1 MGFLTNWVFW
11 VILAVIVFLMAIIG
25 FLAEGSIFKKKDKTT
40 IGDDSTGSDSTV
52 SSVQAPD
59 AFAPLKSASVPS
71 TPETLD
77 VNSVNTPAAETLDV
91 NPVSAPAAETLDV
104 SPVNTPAAETLNVSP
119 VSAPAAETLDVSPL
133 NTPAAETLNVN
144 PVNTPVAEILNVNS
158 VNTPVAETLNVNP
171 VNTPVAETLNVNSVN
186 TPTAEILNVN
196 SVNTPAAETLNVNP
210 VNMPQAEMLN
220 VSPITDNN
228 LNNEKTE
235 NVHQSSEDIFNEVP
249 DTLQEVKIETLDDNL
264 QTSAS
269 ENNQNEEV
277 NQMPNTP
284 ENGTDIWNM

>member
-11 VILAVIVFLMAIIG
+11 VILAVIVFLMVIIG

-40 IGDDSTGSDSTV
+40 IGDDNTDSDSTV
-52 SSVQAPD
+52 SSVQTPD
-59 AFAPLKSASVPS
+59 AFVPLKSASVPS
-71 TPETLD
+71 TPETL
-77 VNSVNTPAAETLDV
+77 
-91 NPVSAPAAETLDV
+91 
-104 SPVNTPAAETLNVSP
+104 
-119 VSAPAAETLDVSPL
+119 
-133 NTPAAETLNVN
+133 NVN
-144 PVNTPVAEILNVNS
+144 PVNTPA
-158 VNTPVAETLNVNP
+158 AETLNVNP

-186 TPTAEILNVN
+186 TP
-196 SVNTPAAETLNVNP
+196 AAETLNVNP
-210 VNMPQAEMLN
+210 VNTPQAEMLN

-284 ENGTDIWNM
+284 ENGTDIWNI

>member
-40 IGDDSTGSDSTV
+40 IGNDNTDSDSTV
-52 SSVQAPD
+52 SSVQTPD

-91 NPVSAPAAETLDV
+91 NPV
-104 SPVNTPAAETLNVSP
+104 NTPAAETLNVSP
-119 VSAPAAETLDVSPL
+119 VSAPAAETLDVSP
-133 NTPAAETLNVN
+133 
-144 PVNTPVAEILNVNS
+144 VNTPV
-158 VNTPVAETLNVNP
+158 
-171 VNTPVAETLNVNSVN
+171 
-186 TPTAEILNVN
+186 
-196 SVNTPAAETLNVNP
+196 
-210 VNMPQAEMLN
+210 
-220 VSPITDNN
+220 TDNN
-228 LNNEKTE
+228 LNDENTE

-264 QTSAS
+264 QTSVS

-277 NQMPNTP
+277 NQTPSTP

>member
-40 IGDDSTGSDSTV
+40 IGNDNTDSDSTV
-52 SSVQAPD
+52 SSVQTPD

-71 TPETLD
+71 TP
-77 VNSVNTPAAETLDV
+77 
-91 NPVSAPAAETLDV
+91 
-104 SPVNTPAAETLNVSP
+104 
-119 VSAPAAETLDVSPL
+119 
-133 NTPAAETLNVN
+133 
-144 PVNTPVAEILNVNS
+144 
-158 VNTPVAETLNVNP
+158 
-171 VNTPVAETLNVNSVN
+171 
-186 TPTAEILNVN
+186 
-196 SVNTPAAETLNVNP
+196 ETLNVNP

>member
-40 IGDDSTGSDSTV
+40 IGNDNTDSDSTV
-52 SSVQAPD
+52 SSVQTPD

-71 TPETLD
+71 TPETLN
-77 VNSVNTPAAETLDV
+77 VNPVNTPVAETLNV
-91 NPVSAPAAETLDV
+91 N
-104 SPVNTPAAETLNVSP
+104 PVNTPAAETLNV
-119 VSAPAAETLDVSPL
+119 
-133 NTPAAETLNVN
+133 
-144 PVNTPVAEILNVNS
+144 NS
-158 VNTPVAETLNVNP
+158 VNTPTAETLNVNP
-171 VNTPVAETLNVNSVN
+171 VNTPVAETLNVNPVN
-186 TPTAEILNVN
+186 TPTAETLNVN

-284 ENGTDIWNM
+284 ENGTDIWNI

>member
-40 IGDDSTGSDSTV
+40 IGNDNTDSDSTV
-52 SSVQAPD
+52 SSVQTSD

-71 TPETLD
+71 TPETL
-77 VNSVNTPAAETLDV
+77 
-91 NPVSAPAAETLDV
+91 
-104 SPVNTPAAETLNVSP
+104 
-119 VSAPAAETLDVSPL
+119 
-133 NTPAAETLNVN
+133 NVN
-144 PVNTPVAEILNVNS
+144 P

-171 VNTPVAETLNVNSVN
+171 VNTPVAET
-186 TPTAEILNVN
+186 LNVN

>member
-52 SSVQAPD
+52 SSVQTPD

-104 SPVNTPAAETLNVSP
+104 NPVSAPAAETLDVNPVNTPAAETLNVNPVSTPAAETLDVNPVNTPAPETLDVSPVNTPASETLDVNP
-119 VSAPAAETLDVSPL
+119 VSAPAAETLDVSP
-133 NTPAAETLNVN
+133 
-144 PVNTPVAEILNVNS
+144 VNTPV
-158 VNTPVAETLNVNP
+158 
-171 VNTPVAETLNVNSVN
+171 
-186 TPTAEILNVN
+186 
-196 SVNTPAAETLNVNP
+196 
-210 VNMPQAEMLN
+210 
-220 VSPITDNN
+220 TDNN
-228 LNNEKTE
+228 LNDENTE

-264 QTSAS
+264 QTSVS

-277 NQMPNTP
+277 NQTPSTP

>member
-40 IGDDSTGSDSTV
+40 IGNDNTDSDSTV
-52 SSVQAPD
+52 SSVQTPD

-71 TPETLD
+71 TPETLN
-77 VNSVNTPAAETLDV
+77 VN
-91 NPVSAPAAETLDV
+91 
-104 SPVNTPAAETLNVSP
+104 PVNTPAAETLNV
-119 VSAPAAETLDVSPL
+119 
-133 NTPAAETLNVN
+133 
-144 PVNTPVAEILNVNS
+144 NS
-158 VNTPVAETLNVNP
+158 VNT
-171 VNTPVAETLNVNSVN
+171 
-186 TPTAEILNVN
+186 
-196 SVNTPAAETLNVNP
+196 
-210 VNMPQAEMLN
+210 PQAEMLN

-284 ENGTDIWNM
+284 ENGKDIWNM

>member
-40 IGDDSTGSDSTV
+40 IGNDNTDSDSTV
-52 SSVQAPD
+52 SSVQTPD

-71 TPETLD
+71 TPETL
-77 VNSVNTPAAETLDV
+77 
-91 NPVSAPAAETLDV
+91 
-104 SPVNTPAAETLNVSP
+104 
-119 VSAPAAETLDVSPL
+119 
-133 NTPAAETLNVN
+133 NVN
-144 PVNTPVAEILNVNS
+144 P

-186 TPTAEILNVN
+186 TPVAETLNVN

-210 VNMPQAEMLN
+210 VNTPQAEMLN

-284 ENGTDIWNM
+284 ENGTDIWNI

>member
-52 SSVQAPD
+52 SSVQTPD

-104 SPVNTPAAETLNVSP
+104 SPVNTPV
-119 VSAPAAETLDVSPL
+119 
-133 NTPAAETLNVN
+133 
-144 PVNTPVAEILNVNS
+144 
-158 VNTPVAETLNVNP
+158 
-171 VNTPVAETLNVNSVN
+171 
-186 TPTAEILNVN
+186 
-196 SVNTPAAETLNVNP
+196 
-210 VNMPQAEMLN
+210 
-220 VSPITDNN
+220 TDNN
-228 LNNEKTE
+228 LNDENTE

-264 QTSAS
+264 QTSVS

-277 NQMPNTP
+277 NQTPSTP

>member
-91 NPVSAPAAETLDV
+91 NPVSVPAAETLDVNPVSAPAAETLDV
-104 SPVNTPAAETLNVSP
+104 SPVNTPAAETLDVNPVNTPAAETLDVNLVNTPAAETLDVNPVNTPAAETLDVNP
-119 VSAPAAETLDVSPL
+119 VSAPAAETLDVSP
-133 NTPAAETLNVN
+133 
-144 PVNTPVAEILNVNS
+144 VNTPV
-158 VNTPVAETLNVNP
+158 
-171 VNTPVAETLNVNSVN
+171 
-186 TPTAEILNVN
+186 
-196 SVNTPAAETLNVNP
+196 
-210 VNMPQAEMLN
+210 
-220 VSPITDNN
+220 TDNN
-228 LNNEKTE
+228 LNDENTE

-264 QTSAS
+264 QTSVS

-277 NQMPNTP
+277 NQTPSTP

>member
-40 IGDDSTGSDSTV
+40 IGNDNTDSDSTV
-52 SSVQAPD
+52 SSVQTSD

-71 TPETLD
+71 TPETL
-77 VNSVNTPAAETLDV
+77 
-91 NPVSAPAAETLDV
+91 
-104 SPVNTPAAETLNVSP
+104 
-119 VSAPAAETLDVSPL
+119 
-133 NTPAAETLNVN
+133 NVN
-144 PVNTPVAEILNVNS
+144 P

-186 TPTAEILNVN
+186 TPTAETLNVNSVNTPVAETLNVN

-264 QTSAS
+264 QTSDS

>member
-40 IGDDSTGSDSTV
+40 IGDDNTDSDSTV
-52 SSVQAPD
+52 SSVQTPD
-59 AFAPLKSASVPS
+59 AFAPLKSSSVPS
-71 TPETLD
+71 TP
-77 VNSVNTPAAETLDV
+77 
-91 NPVSAPAAETLDV
+91 
-104 SPVNTPAAETLNVSP
+104 
-119 VSAPAAETLDVSPL
+119 
-133 NTPAAETLNVN
+133 
-144 PVNTPVAEILNVNS
+144 
-158 VNTPVAETLNVNP
+158 
-171 VNTPVAETLNVNSVN
+171 
-186 TPTAEILNVN
+186 
-196 SVNTPAAETLNVNP
+196 ETLNVNP

-264 QTSAS
+264 QTSVS